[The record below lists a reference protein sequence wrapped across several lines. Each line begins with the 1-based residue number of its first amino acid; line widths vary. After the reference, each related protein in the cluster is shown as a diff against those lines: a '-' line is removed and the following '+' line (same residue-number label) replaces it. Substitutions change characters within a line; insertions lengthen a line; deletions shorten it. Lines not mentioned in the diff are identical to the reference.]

1 MNYFFHV
8 IQTKFSP
15 IMLANIAM
23 MITVVAWGT
32 SFISTKIILVEI
44 PPITLAFVRF
54 FITSLI
60 LYTIIKKTEPHTVV
74 ANSDKLKLALA
85 GFIGISVYF
94 YFENTGIKLTT
105 ASNASLI
112 TSFVPILSITLN
124 MLFFKARLNGLEV
137 IGVLIGIV
145 GAYLTVTA
153 NGNIDFSSDNFKGN
167 LYMIGAMIAWA
178 VYTILSKQMQ
188 QKYSGLFI
196 LTYQTIFATITL
208 LPFSFLESDQWQ
220 TFSGSTFSQILY
232 LATICSALGYFL
244 YGYAL
249 KTVDVVITT
258 LYLNCVPVVGVVSGY
273 FILNEQ
279 ILPIQILGGAIIILA
294 IFVTNLDKTLLFL
307 KKKGKEQIQ

>member
-1 MNYFFHV
+1 MNNFFHL
-8 IQTKFSP
+8 IQTKLSP

-23 MITVVAWGT
+23 MITVLAWGT
-32 SFISTKIILVEI
+32 SFISTKIILAEI
-44 PPITLAFVRF
+44 PPITLAFIRF

-60 LYTIIKKTEPHTVV
+60 LYAIIKKTEPHTVV
-74 ANSDKLKLALA
+74 TKSDKLKLALA
-85 GFIGISVYF
+85 GFVGISVYF
-94 YFENTGIKLTT
+94 FLENTGIKLTT

-124 MLFFKARLNGLEV
+124 MLFFNARLNGLEI

-188 QKYSGLFI
+188 QKYSGLFS

-208 LPFSFLESDQWQ
+208 MPFSFLEYDQWQ
-220 TFSGSTFSQILY
+220 TFSYSTFLQILY

-273 FILNEQ
+273 FILNEN

-294 IFVTNLDKTLLFL
+294 IFVTNLDKTLMFL
-307 KKKGKEQIQ
+307 KKKG

>member
-1 MNYFFHV
+1 MTKIFHV
-8 IQTKFSP
+8 IQTKLSP

-23 MITVVAWGT
+23 MITVLAWGT
-32 SFISTKIILVEI
+32 SFISTKIVLAEI
-44 PPITLAFVRF
+44 PPITLAFIRF

-60 LYTIIKKTEPHTVV
+60 LYTIIKKTEPNTVP
-74 ANSDKLKLALA
+74 AKADQYKMALA
-85 GFIGISVYF
+85 GFVGISVYF
-94 YFENTGIKLTT
+94 FLENTGIKLTT

-124 MLFFKARLNGLEV
+124 MLFFKARLNGLEAIGVV
-137 IGVLIGIV
+137 IGII

-188 QKYSGLFI
+188 RKYSGLFI
-196 LTYQTIFATITL
+196 ITYQTIFATFTL
-208 LPFSFLESDQWQ
+208 LPFSFLEYNQWQ
-220 TFSGSTFSQILY
+220 TFSASTFLQVLY
-232 LATICSALGYFL
+232 LATICSGLGYFF

-249 KTVDVVITT
+249 KTVDVVVTT
-258 LYLNCVPVVGVVSGY
+258 LYLNCVPVVGVISGY

-279 ILPIQILGGAIIILA
+279 ILPIQILGGAIIILG
-294 IFVTNLDKTLLFL
+294 IFVTNLDKTLMFL
-307 KKKGKEQIQ
+307 NKKG